1 MKLSLCTGRS
11 ISNPSSATLS
21 PPVLPRRR
29 QSSNSLRNNNTNPFL
44 PGATPTTRRPVPD
57 IPSTNP
63 NHREFST
70 STGNVLDLNIPTMQ
84 RVNIEF
90 V

>member
-1 MKLSLCTGRS
+1 MYLSSSSGRS

-29 QSSNSLRNNNTNPFL
+29 QSSNSLSNNSTNPFL

-57 IPSTNP
+57 IPPTNP

-70 STGNVLDLNIPTMQ
+70 TSGKPIGLNGTEYAQ
-84 RVNIEF
+84 G
-90 V
+90 

>member
-1 MKLSLCTGRS
+1 MYLSSCSGRS

-29 QSSNSLRNNNTNPFL
+29 QSSNSLSNNNTNPFL

-57 IPSTNP
+57 IPPTNP
-63 NHREFST
+63 NHRELSAT
-70 STGNVLDLNIPTMQ
+70 TGKPVGSICPQ
-84 RVNIEF
+84 YAQC
-90 V
+90 